1 MAYRQAVAYAATGDE
16 RHAKKAMHII
26 QAWATTNKEFGPEDR
41 NGPLEAAWGCSPMA
55 RSMDLLRAT
64 WPGFQ
69 QEQLDT
75 FLSWVNKVLMPQMD
89 FYIDVATPDAIKGG
103 RKTTYGNWHA
113 SVADCMMAVGVLAD
127 DRPRY
132 DKGLDVYR
140 TTVQEYFKWGRN
152 GYAPNRILGE
162 ATETLRDIYHT
173 LFGLGS
179 LIQAAETAWGQ
190 NDDVYGESGHVLAA
204 AMELHARII
213 NADTAKDESMMPPNF
228 RFKASMPPPPVN
240 CTWKWDFES
249 QLWSSYDANRT
260 KCSDLDDGL
269 KYAIGIRYL
278 PNGFELGYNHFVGR
292 LGMKLPETAKLLQ
305 QNPVDWFT
313 FSWGLATL
321 THADTARSLWR
332 PGVKHSTLCV
342 ADKRPFIAV
351 TPPNIRVTD
360 AGSVSIT
367 TPGLTISPGALFG
380 GSDDGSSSGS
390 RGGEDHDAVV
400 PDAGILSY
408 GIPSI
413 RIGSSGPL
421 GLKLTLPGRR

>member
-1 MAYRQAVAYAATGDE
+1 MAYRQAVAYVATGQE
-16 RHAKKAMHII
+16 RHAQKSMEII
-26 QAWATTNKEFGPEDR
+26 QAWSKVNKEFGPEDR

-64 WPGFQ
+64 WPGYK
-69 QEQLDT
+69 QEHLDSY
-75 FLSWVNKVLMPQMD
+75 LSWVNGVLMPQMD
-89 FYIDVATPDAIKGG
+89 YYVDVSTPDAIKAG

-127 DRPRY
+127 DKARY

-190 NDDVYGESGHVLAA
+190 NDDVYSESGHVIAA

-213 NADTAKDESMMPPNF
+213 NAETAKDESLLPPNF
-228 RFKASMPPPPVN
+228 RFKSSMPAAPAN

-249 QLWSSYDANRT
+249 QLWSSYDANRN
-260 KCSDLDDGL
+260 KCSDLDNGL

-278 PNGFELGYNHFVGR
+278 PNGFELGYNHFAGR
-292 LGMKLPETAKLLQ
+292 LGMNLPETAKLLQ
-305 QNPVDWFT
+305 QNPIDWFT
-313 FSWGLATL
+313 FSWGLATM
-321 THADTARSLWR
+321 THADTAKSLWR
-332 PGVKHSTLCV
+332 PGVAQSTLCIP
-342 ADKRPFIAV
+342 DKRPFIAV
-351 TPPNIRVTD
+351 TPPSVKVTA
-360 AGSVSIT
+360 AGAVAIT
-367 TPGLTISPGALFG
+367 TPGLSINPGALFDSG
-380 GSDDGSSSGS
+380 RDSSSGALFD
-390 RGGEDHDAVV
+390 GEHDAVV